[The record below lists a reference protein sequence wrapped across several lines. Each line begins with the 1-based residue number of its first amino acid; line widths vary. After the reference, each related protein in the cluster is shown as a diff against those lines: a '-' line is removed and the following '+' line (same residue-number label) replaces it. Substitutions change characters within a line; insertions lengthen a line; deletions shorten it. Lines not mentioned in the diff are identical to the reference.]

1 MNNTFLQ
8 LTLQEDASL
17 SNHLEEYTIS
27 ISPSLLHHWE
37 IDPTKPVCLSIGQT
51 VVPVTVQ
58 TTSTENKW
66 MLMSSNLIN
75 RIKQLSTLCSN
86 FLAQFIPKTQTIC
99 LGPIIAIL
107 TEIQEAKEGKAPFR
121 SLSTLY
127 KELAHEIAAI
137 GGIVYVCGLQG
148 FSTNCVSGYIVIDNK
163 WVQMELP
170 FPTVVYNRLHSRKL
184 DSSLFFQQVCT
195 KLEEKNIPIFN
206 AQFFSKYDTHL
217 LLKKDT
223 HIQKH
228 LPETHP
234 LTKQILESMLEKYP
248 SLYIKPIHGSQ
259 GRNIIHLTLSEGK
272 YAASISTGKQ
282 KDKKRFFSH
291 IDQLWKWM
299 QPFSKK
305 RNYLCQ
311 QGIDFVKMKECPLDF
326 RVLCH
331 KNYYGEWRATS
342 LVARVA
348 SHDAFVANLAQGAE
362 IFQAKSVLKEL
373 FGKENAH
380 QIIAQLK
387 ELAIETA
394 AAIAA
399 HSNGHFGEMGIDMG
413 VEANLDLWIIEAN
426 SKPSKN
432 IEQNSS
438 QIRPSTKALLE
449 YFIRLSFPPE

>member
-8 LTLQEDASL
+8 LTLQEEASL
-17 SNHLEEYTIS
+17 SNHLKEYIIN

-37 IDPTKPVCLSIGQT
+37 IDLAKPVFLSIGQT
-51 VVPVTVQ
+51 VIPVTVQ
-58 TTSTENKW
+58 TTSIENKH
-66 MLMSSNLIN
+66 LLVSSNLIN
-75 RIKQLSTLCSN
+75 IIKLSTLCSR
-86 FLAQFIPKTQTIC
+86 FLAQFISKTQTIC

-107 TEIQEAKEGKAPFR
+107 TEIQEVKEGKAPFR
-121 SLSTLY
+121 SLSALY
-127 KELAHEIAAI
+127 KELSHEIAAM

-148 FSTNCVSGYIVIDNK
+148 FSTNFVSGYIIIDNK
-163 WVQMELP
+163 WMQMELP

-184 DSSLFFQQVCT
+184 DSSLFFQEVRT
-195 KLEEKNIPIFN
+195 KLEESNIPIFN
-206 AQFFSKYDTHL
+206 AQFFSKYDIHL
-217 LLKKDT
+217 LLKKEP

-228 LPETHP
+228 LPETYP
-234 LTKQILESMLEKYP
+234 LTKKVLENMLEKYP

-259 GRNIIHLTLSEGK
+259 GRNIIQLTLFDGK

-282 KDKKRFFSH
+282 KDKKRFFSN

-299 QPFSKK
+299 EPFSKK
-305 RNYLCQ
+305 RAYLCQ
-311 QGIDFVKMKECPLDF
+311 QGIDFVKMNQCPLDF

-342 LVARVA
+342 IVARVA

-373 FGKENAH
+373 FGKENTQ

-394 AAIAA
+394 AAINA
-399 HSNGHFGEMGIDMG
+399 HSTGHFGEMGIDVG
-413 VEANLDLWIIEAN
+413 VDADLNLWIIEAN

-432 IEQNSS
+432 MEHNSS
-438 QIRPSTKALLE
+438 QTRPSTKALLE